1 MKRLMTVVLF
11 LMAAGL
17 CAAQTTT
24 YVMPTGVGASNCAS
38 NFTHPTSFYE
48 FTCNINFLEQN
59 GPGTGEMIGT
69 NILNFNPTGFG
80 IEGGTPYLSK
90 KSKVLQDIAPANGQP
105 GQATWEWQ
113 VQTQDGMYHV
123 GTLTMQWHLSVPTR
137 SGSRVLIDECET
149 TVDVSTV
156 AILD

>member
-1 MKRLMTVVLF
+1 MKKLLLAIVLAVPLM
-11 LMAAGL
+11 
-17 CAAQTTT
+17 AQTTT
-24 YVMPTGVGASNCAS
+24 TYIMPTGVGASNCSS

-69 NILNFNPTGFG
+69 NIVNFLPTGFG
-80 IEGGTPYLSK
+80 IEGGMPYLSK
-90 KSKVLQDIAPANGQP
+90 KSVVLKDVAPTATSP

-123 GTLTMQWHLSVPTR
+123 GVLTMQWHLSVPTR
-137 SGSRVLIDECET
+137 SGSRVLIDECQT